1 MMRNV
6 VAEQAVA
13 RVREFNREWTQV
25 LGLLDRGLLETD
37 YTLAESRVI
46 FELAQLE
53 SWERLALRERLE
65 MDDSFMTRVLRRLED
80 VGLVESSPSQKDGRA
95 LDLRLTESGR
105 DAFAVLNQR
114 SSRQVA
120 ELLEPLTEDQLTT
133 LLESMTIISRLVR
146 TGHQPAEVTLRGL
159 GPGDLGWVV
168 QRHGALYWNE
178 FHWDDSFEALVARIV
193 ADYAAEHDPER
204 ENAWIAEV
212 DGARAG
218 CIFCCKRDDET
229 AQLRILLVEPW
240 ARGQGVGRR
249 LVDECLV
256 FARQAGYSKMVLWTN
271 DVLVSARR
279 IYETVGFEL
288 AEEELHHS
296 FGQDL
301 VGQYWELAL

>member
-1 MMRNV
+1 V
-6 VAEQAVA
+6 VAEKAVA

-46 FELAQLE
+46 FELAQRD
-53 SWERLALRERLE
+53 SWERLALRARLE

-80 VGLVESSPSQKDGRA
+80 VGLIESSQSKIDGRA

-105 DAFAVLNQR
+105 QAFAVLNQR
-114 SSRQVA
+114 SSQQVA
-120 ELLEPLTEDQLTT
+120 ALLEPLTEDQLATI
-133 LLESMTIISRLVR
+133 LESMTVISRLVR
-146 TGHQPAEVTLRGL
+146 TSQQPGEVTLRGL

-168 QRHGALYWNE
+168 QRHGALYWDE
-178 FHWDDSFEALVARIV
+178 YRWDQSFESLVARIV
-193 ADYAAEHDPER
+193 ADYTAEHDPDR
-204 ENAWIAEV
+204 ESAWIAEV

-218 CIFCCKRDDET
+218 CIFCCKRNDDT

-249 LVDECLV
+249 LVDECLA
-256 FARQAGYSKMVLWTN
+256 FARRAGYSKMVLWTN
-271 DVLVSARR
+271 DVLTSARR

-288 AEEELHHS
+288 AEEEHHHS
-296 FGQDL
+296 FGHDL
-301 VGQYWELAL
+301 VGQYWELVL

>member
-1 MMRNV
+1 M
-6 VAEQAVA
+6 VAESAVA

-25 LGLLDRGLLETD
+25 LGLLDRGLLQTD

-46 FELAQLE
+46 FELAQRD
-53 SWERLALRERLE
+53 SWERLALREQLE

-80 VGLVESSPSQKDGRA
+80 MGLIESSPSKKDGRA

-105 DAFAVLNQR
+105 EAFAVLNER
-114 SSRQVA
+114 SSQQVS
-120 ELLEPLTEDQLTT
+120 ELLEPLSEDQLAT

-146 TGHQPAEVTLRGL
+146 PGHGTGEVTTRDL

-168 QRHGALYWNE
+168 QRHGALYWDE
-178 FHWDDSFEALVARIV
+178 YRWDQSFEALVARIV
-193 ADYAAEHDPER
+193 ADYAAENDPAR

-212 DGARAG
+212 GAARAG
-218 CIFCCKRDDET
+218 CIFCCKRDDDT

-249 LVDECLV
+249 LVDECV
-256 FARQAGYSKMVLWTN
+256 SFARRAGYSKMVLWTN
-271 DVLVSARR
+271 DVLISARR

-288 AEEELHHS
+288 AEEERHHS
-296 FGQDL
+296 FGHDL
-301 VGQYWELAL
+301 VGQYWELVL

>member
-1 MMRNV
+1 V

-46 FELAQLE
+46 FELAQLD

-80 VGLVESSPSQKDGRA
+80 MGLIESSPSKKDGRA
-95 LDLRLTESGR
+95 LDLRLTGSGR
-105 DAFAVLNQR
+105 EAFAVLNER
-114 SSRQVA
+114 SSQQVEA
-120 ELLEPLTEDQLTT
+120 LLEPLSEDQLAT

-146 TGHQPAEVTLRGL
+146 TGHQPGEVTLRGL

-168 QRHGALYWNE
+168 QRHGALYWDE
-178 FHWDDSFEALVARIV
+178 YRWDESFEALVARIV
-193 ADYAAEHDPER
+193 ADYAAEKDPDR
-204 ENAWIAEV
+204 ESAWIAEV

-218 CIFCCKRDDET
+218 CIFCCKRDDDT

-249 LVDECLV
+249 LVDECLG

-279 IYETVGFEL
+279 IYETVGFKL
-288 AEEELHHS
+288 AEEEHHHS
-296 FGQDL
+296 FGHDL
-301 VGQYWELAL
+301 VGQYWELVL